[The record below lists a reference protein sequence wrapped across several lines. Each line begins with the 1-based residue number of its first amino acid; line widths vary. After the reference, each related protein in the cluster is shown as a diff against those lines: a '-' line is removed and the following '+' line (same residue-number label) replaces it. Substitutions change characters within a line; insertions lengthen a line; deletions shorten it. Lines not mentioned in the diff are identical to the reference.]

1 MMFLARRTVPG
12 RIKVISAVTVASL
25 ALLFSTLA
33 YGTAAAR
40 EGLRVIGL
48 DAGPQVVATA
58 GLYMG
63 LSDMDAQVADALLL
77 GERRQDAL
85 ARYDRRRKE
94 VGAALLQAHSLAGAD
109 PAERRTIASVLDGLG
124 RYERLAAE
132 ALLLSSL
139 PGASDGSG
147 KDDRV
152 LAAYRQATDLMTR
165 ELLPQA
171 YNLTLES
178 GTIVRHA
185 YEDGHATVVTVRVI
199 ALLSGALALGCL
211 VWLQV
216 YLARRFRRVFGP
228 ALLAA
233 TLATAACAIT
243 GAVVLEQEAS
253 ALVTAKRDGF
263 DSVLTLARARA
274 ISNSL
279 HADQSRYLLD
289 SVRADTY
296 QHTFFDKSQSLVY
309 VAAENLPA
317 YQRAVGALKDGRFL
331 GMLRGRDVTAAWQ
344 RFQQADQ
351 ALRAQSG
358 AAATAALTGP
368 VRSAF
373 DDYDAT
379 LVRLGEQHKTTFADA
394 IADGETGLRGLW
406 VLLPI
411 GILVIA
417 VGVFA
422 GVWPRLKEYR

>member
-12 RIKVISAVTVASL
+12 RTKVISAVTVVSL
-25 ALLFSTLA
+25 TLLFSTLA
-33 YGTAAAR
+33 YGAAAAR

-58 GLYMG
+58 GLHMG

-77 GERRQDAL
+77 GDRREDAL
-85 ARYDRRRKE
+85 ARYDQRRQE
-94 VGAALLQAHSLAGAD
+94 VGTALLQAHTLAGAD
-109 PAERRTIASVLDGLG
+109 PAERRTIASVLEGLG

-139 PGASDGSG
+139 DPVAGGSQD
-147 KDDRV
+147 KALV
-152 LAAYRQATDLMTR
+152 IYRQATDLMTL

-185 YEDGHATVVTVRVI
+185 YEDGHAAVVTVRVI

-211 VWLQV
+211 LWLQV
-216 YLARRFRRVFGP
+216 YLARRFRRIFGP

-243 GAVVLEQEAS
+243 GAIVLEQQAA
-253 ALVTAKRDGF
+253 ALETAKRDGF

-274 ISNSL
+274 IGNSL

-309 VAAENLPA
+309 VAADNLPS
-317 YQRAVGALKDGRFL
+317 YQNAVGALKDSRFL
-331 GMLRGRDVTAAWQ
+331 GMLQGRDVTAAWQ

-373 DDYDAT
+373 DAFDAT
-379 LVRLGEQHKTTFADA
+379 LVRLGAQHQNTFARA
-394 IADGETGLRGLW
+394 IADGGNGLRGLW

-411 GILVIA
+411 GVLVIA
-417 VGVFA
+417 AGVFA